1 MFFSLCG
8 TSVNAIEYAS
18 SASNEIATTNSQ
30 ITKNA
35 AVDVTTSSEAVQNS
49 LAEVTTGAAVTVDM
63 QAPTVPTKLV
73 ASSITSTSCILSWT
87 ASTDNVGV
95 TEYDIYS
102 GTTKIGSTTGET
114 TFEVTGLMPNTSYS
128 FTIAAKDLAG
138 NASEASGALS
148 VTTIM
153 NTEVTTGSA
162 VTVDMQAPTV
172 PTNLVSSSI
181 TSTSCILSWTASTDN
196 IGVTEYDIYNGT
208 TKIGS
213 TTGETTYDVTGLM
226 PNTSYSFTIV
236 AKDLAGNTSEVSSIL
251 TIKTLSSS
259 IIISSDLK
267 LTKDIEYQDVEIT
280 SGEVDL
286 NGHTMTINGNL
297 IQSNGEVNID
307 GGQLIVNGDYRLQTK
322 SNSNGTVSY
331 DYGSGYLTMNK
342 ASDYVL
348 VNGNF
353 IDQSRYSGT
362 LTAGTLEVKGDFY
375 EKVYY
380 TYWGDYDGN
389 FSASGS
395 HKVIL
400 SGTGT
405 QTVSFDNR
413 GKSHFNILEISSS
426 ANSIKFATAI
436 PLNKFEGDSKKV
448 SNLNLYFCAPLS
460 SDLTIENDLILSN
473 GLDLNG
479 HVLTV
484 NNLVVSGGTMQLN
497 ENNVNINGYFI
508 INGGTVNLIGDSHI
522 NGDLNINGGEVDLNG
537 HTMTINGNLIQSN
550 GEVNIDGGQLIV
562 NGDYRLQTK
571 SNSNGT
577 VSYDYGSGY
586 LTMNKASDYV
596 LVNGNFIDQSR
607 YSGTLTAGT
616 LEVKGDFYE
625 KVYYTYWG
633 DYDGNFSASGSHKVI
648 LSGTGTQT
656 VSFDNRGKSHFNILE
671 ISSSAN
677 SIKFATAIPLN
688 KFEGDSKKVSNL
700 NLYFCAPLSSD
711 LTIENDLILSNG
723 LNFNGGNLN
732 ISRNLVISGG
742 TIDLHGGN
750 LNINGDLIISGG
762 TFNLDGGRTNV
773 NGNITQPGGELY
785 VNGGQLTVNGDYRIQ
800 VKDDLNGTVCSEGS
814 LKMDNAADYILVKK
828 NFVIQSYNSSS
839 SLTAGTLEVKGDF
852 YQKKGFR
859 YYFYGSS
866 YCYNNFVA
874 SGSHKVILYGT
885 ASFENPDYSHFNIL
899 VNGKTS
905 STSDSEIDF
914 YFDLNTG
921 TITGYRGSGTEVI
934 IPNTIGGVKVTRIG
948 REAFEGCDHIISI
961 TIPDSV
967 TSIGYDAFYN
977 CSSLKNLTIPSS
989 VKSIEYGAFGGCSRL
1004 TSLSFSDGLASIGDK
1019 AFYNCI
1025 SLMDISIPN
1034 SVTSMEGSPFYYCRA
1049 TYYVENKAL
1058 RDLLISHGVSPYKII
1073 LHGQVVLDDIDTND
1087 SNSANQA
1094 QPPLTYVICVGYGG
1108 SIGCGVGA
1116 TGAAGVAKDSD
1127 GTVVGLIS
1135 AGGGGTTPAA
1145 GAGWQIQLTNAKSVE
1160 SLKGWGT
1167 SAGGSATFFGVGG
1180 GIDYETSTN
1189 PDGTPWSGVVI
1200 SVGANNVIAPFEL
1213 HANES
1218 YTWEITAQDVDK
1230 VNNEINSKIEWLNNN
1245 LSNEEKKQIN
1255 NIIGGAL
1262 LTLS

>member
-1 MFFSLCG
+1 MNNLKLKIISCTLSFFMFFSLCG

-362 LTAGTLEVKGDFY
+362 LTAGILEVKGDFYEKVYYTYWGDYDGNFSASGSHKVILSGTGTQTVSFDNRGKSHFNILEISSSANSIKFATAIPLNKFEGDSKKVSNLNLYFCAPLSSDLTIENDLILSNGLDLNGHVLTVNNLVISGGTMQLNENNVNINGYFIINGGTVNLIGDSHINGDLNINGGEVDLKGHTMTINGNLIQSNGEVNIDGGQLIVNGDYRLQTKSNSNGTVSYDYGSGYLTMNKASDYVLVNGNFIDQSRYSGTLTAGTLEVKGDFY

-648 LSGTGTQT
+648 LSGSGTQT

-899 VNGKTS
+899 VNGKPVALQ
-905 STSDSEIDF
+905 I
-914 YFDLNTG
+914 
-921 TITGYRGSGTEVI
+921 
-934 IPNTIGGVKVTRIG
+934 VK
-948 REAFEGCDHIISI
+948 
-961 TIPDSV
+961 
-967 TSIGYDAFYN
+967 
-977 CSSLKNLTIPSS
+977 
-989 VKSIEYGAFGGCSRL
+989 
-1004 TSLSFSDGLASIGDK
+1004 
-1019 AFYNCI
+1019 
-1025 SLMDISIPN
+1025 
-1034 SVTSMEGSPFYYCRA
+1034 
-1049 TYYVENKAL
+1049 
-1058 RDLLISHGVSPYKII
+1058 
-1073 LHGQVVLDDIDTND
+1073 
-1087 SNSANQA
+1087 
-1094 QPPLTYVICVGYGG
+1094 
-1108 SIGCGVGA
+1108 
-1116 TGAAGVAKDSD
+1116 
-1127 GTVVGLIS
+1127 
-1135 AGGGGTTPAA
+1135 
-1145 GAGWQIQLTNAKSVE
+1145 
-1160 SLKGWGT
+1160 
-1167 SAGGSATFFGVGG
+1167 
-1180 GIDYETSTN
+1180 
-1189 PDGTPWSGVVI
+1189 
-1200 SVGANNVIAPFEL
+1200 
-1213 HANES
+1213 
-1218 YTWEITAQDVDK
+1218 
-1230 VNNEINSKIEWLNNN
+1230 
-1245 LSNEEKKQIN
+1245 
-1255 NIIGGAL
+1255 
-1262 LTLS
+1262 